1 MDAVCAKVDAAN
13 RVILPF
19 FPVPASWDFSLVY
32 NLTYFVATLWQNCDT
47 THPHHLCLLAVQGTE
62 LIAVCWKLAPAVG
75 PGVWENV
82 DSSEVA
88 ASLWIFFLMNRGG
101 SR

>member
-19 FPVPASWDFSLVY
+19 FLVPASWDFNLVY
-32 NLTYFVATLWQNCDT
+32 NLTCFVATLWQNSDT
-47 THPHHLCLLAVQGTE
+47 THPHRLCLLAVQGTE
-62 LIAVCWKLAPAVG
+62 LIPVCWELVLAVG
-75 PGVWENV
+75 PDVWENV
-82 DSSEVA
+82 DSSEAA
-88 ASLWIFFLMNRGG
+88 ASLWNFFLMDRGG